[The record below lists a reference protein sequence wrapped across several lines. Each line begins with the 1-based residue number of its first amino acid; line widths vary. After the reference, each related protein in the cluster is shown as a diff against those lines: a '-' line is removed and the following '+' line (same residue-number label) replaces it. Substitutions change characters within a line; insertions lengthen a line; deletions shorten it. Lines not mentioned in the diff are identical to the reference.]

1 MAGTTAGQRRRA
13 ADPAGP
19 SAGVPG
25 PGVPGPGVPDE
36 EPAAPPRAASRPR
49 SWLLLGSRDTL
60 GRRVRRLV
68 GAMLALIVLVGV
80 VAVSALL
87 DATSDLGELTNGYG
101 PAANANDAALTHMVD
116 AETGVRG
123 FLLTG
128 QEAYLEPYQHGA
140 PRVLDSLDDL
150 RGALASV
157 GDHSLDA
164 QIAEQRSI
172 AGRWLAEVAAPTM
185 AGRQPTEQ
193 LQATGKA
200 LMDRF
205 RLVNAAV
212 GTALTATRNQMRTA
226 ATERSTVAL
235 IVIASSAAAAL
246 LIGAGYGLRMS
257 RRLVHPLTGLA
268 RAAERWTA
276 GDLDLRADER
286 DGPLEVRAIAHA
298 SNRGIDAMLTAQQAS
313 RAAAAM
319 RERVR
324 PLTAALRVGL
334 DPRTMSQTLVIG
346 LGAAYQVDRVWLR
359 TFDDNRVPN
368 FALQWHARAMAP
380 LPDPDDAE
388 DTALRALANALWFGD
403 GLLAVDDHRTMR
415 EKRPW
420 SAVLASAR
428 FAQARSSVLVAIG
441 EGSSAMGL
449 LTLSHCTAPHA
460 WTNTELGLI
469 RNVGAEL
476 AQSLVQSTILSRQ
489 HEVIAQLRALD
500 ETKSALVS
508 TVSHELRTPLTSIS
522 GYLEMVLDGD
532 GGPLPGRARDM
543 LSVVDRNTR
552 RLRALI
558 ENLLTESRIEAGRMR
573 ATLTRVDIHDALST
587 VMASL
592 APVAEAGGVALSLQ
606 PHSRGSLM
614 VDGDLGQLEQVVSNL
629 VANAIKF
636 TPAGGT
642 VTVGTGI
649 DPDHADNATI
659 TITDTGIGIPNTE
672 VEHLFDRFFRASN
685 AVQAEIPGTGLGLS
699 IVREIIQ
706 AHRGSI
712 DVHSTL
718 GDGTT
723 FVIRLPAVSP
733 AGSAARP

>member
-1 MAGTTAGQRRRA
+1 M
-13 ADPAGP
+13 
-19 SAGVPG
+19 
-25 PGVPGPGVPDE
+25 
-36 EPAAPPRAASRPR
+36 
-49 SWLLLGSRDTL
+49 LL
-60 GRRVRRLV
+60 V
-68 GAMLALIVLVGV
+68 LIVLVGA
-80 VAVSALL
+80 VAVTALL
-87 DATSDLGELTNGYG
+87 GATSDLGRLTRGYG
-101 PAANANDAALTHMVD
+101 PAANANDAALTDIVD

-128 QEAYLEPYQHGA
+128 QAAYLEPYRRGA
-140 PRVLDSLDDL
+140 PRVLDSLDEL
-150 RGALASV
+150 RNALASV

-164 QIAEQRSI
+164 RIAQQRDI
-172 AGRWLAEVAAPTM
+172 ARQWLAEVAAPIV

-200 LMDRF
+200 LVDRF

-212 GTALTATRNQMRTA
+212 GASLTATRNQMRDA

-235 IVIASSAAAAL
+235 IVIVGSAAAAL
-246 LIGAGYGLRMS
+246 LIGVGYGLRMS
-257 RRLVHPLTGLA
+257 RRLVHPLAGMA

-276 GDLDLRADER
+276 GDLELRADEG

-298 SNRGIDAMLTAQQAS
+298 SNRGIDAMLAAQLAS
-313 RAAAAM
+313 RAAATM

-368 FALQWHARAMAP
+368 LALQWHAPAMGP
-380 LPDPDDAE
+380 VPDFDGAE
-388 DTALRALANALWFGD
+388 DTALRALANALWFED
-403 GLLAVDDHRTMR
+403 GLLAVDDHDTAR
-415 EKRPW
+415 EAGPW
-420 SAVLASAR
+420 SAVLASAH

-460 WTNTELGLI
+460 WTNTELGLL

-476 AQSLVQSTILSRQ
+476 AQSLVQSTMLSRQ
-489 HEVIAQLRALD
+489 HEVIAQLRDLD

-532 GGPLPGRARDM
+532 GGPLPDRARDM

-573 ATLTRVDIHDALST
+573 ATLTRVDVHEALQT
-587 VMASL
+587 VMSSL
-592 APVAEAGGVALSLQ
+592 APVAEAGGVVLALQ
-606 PHSRGSLM
+606 PQGPSPLL
-614 VDGDLGQLEQVVSNL
+614 VDGDVGQLEQVVSNL

-636 TPAGGT
+636 TPRGGT
-642 VTVGTGI
+642 VTVGTGVEPGHL
-649 DPDHADNATI
+649 DTATI
-659 TITDTGIGIPNTE
+659 TITDTGIGIPDTE
-672 VEHLFDRFFRASN
+672 LRHLFDRFFRASN

-699 IVREIIQ
+699 IVREIVE

-712 DVHSTL
+712 DVRSTL
-718 GDGTT
+718 GEGTT
-723 FVIRLPAVSP
+723 FVIRLPAAAP
-733 AGSAARP
+733 ARSARRA